1 MSSQYKMGLKLR
13 MMLALTGLGLSSMF
27 GVNMLAGRHLDLD
40 LVVIVIFPNVQ
51 G

>member
-27 GVNMLAGRHLDLD
+27 GVNMLAGKD
-40 LVVIVIFPNVQ
+40 LVMMMVTLPNIQ